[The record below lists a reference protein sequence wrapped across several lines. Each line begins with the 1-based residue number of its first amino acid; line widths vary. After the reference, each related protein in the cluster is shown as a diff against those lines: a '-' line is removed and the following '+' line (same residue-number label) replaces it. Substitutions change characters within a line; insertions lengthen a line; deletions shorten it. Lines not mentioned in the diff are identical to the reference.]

1 MKKKELLKKIEE
13 LEERLL
19 ILDDEELSRLE
30 EGYLVG
36 RLEALENRI
45 LILEAASSY
54 HYYRYPPIYVPDPPF
69 FPTYPWRY
77 YTEHPTDDSDTII
90 TAGVSDG
97 DGSTGTAYFDM
108 SDYQDCCGC
117 TLT

>member
-54 HYYRYPPIYVPDPPF
+54 HYYRYPPIYSCQ
-69 FPTYPWRY
+69 PT
-77 YTEHPTDDSDTII
+77 I
-90 TAGVSDG
+90 TG
-97 DGSTGTAYFDM
+97 DRTGTSSDSSMVNSISGEEVYF
-108 SDYQDCCGC
+108 